1 MTAPRD
7 ETDRRIADDILPA
20 QIDEPAVPVELNVLL
35 PWHKPRK
42 QLVRERQWLHFS
54 RHLIQKEKG
63 QPGLPD
69 PPNGDPE
76 VRYLTL
82 PGIDYLDVRQLAD
95 VCRESGCLLTST
107 GFQSGGEKNPH
118 VARAKVREQSLID
131 AGHISINSHTFPR
144 PFQDI
149 AHADSQAYREL
160 KRKGPF
166 HIINIDACG
175 SIAPPEAK
183 HAQRLIDAIY
193 RTVELQLDTMNGR
206 WLLFITTDVRPNSI
220 AGETLTKLRDVILS
234 NADANKNFRRQAIP
248 LLDPEEVDIRLA
260 AERASKN
267 IGERFLCLFSLGL
280 AKWLIE
286 LASGMHWDMKTH
298 PPFCYSTMPQGSEIP
313 SMMCLAF
320 EFLPRLQG
328 LPDPFGI
335 ARAQPALATER
346 EDMSVRAADMIGRM
360 SNVDSQMKSDEPL
373 RTRMIENLRNSLE
386 EAGYDPEVLEGIGT

>member
-1 MTAPRD
+1 MASRD
-7 ETDRRIADDILPA
+7 ETDRRIADDVLPA

-42 QLVRERQWLHFS
+42 QLVRERQWLRFS
-54 RHLIQKEKG
+54 RHLIQREKG
-63 QPGLPD
+63 RPGLPD
-69 PPNGDPE
+69 PPNGKPE

-95 VCRESGCLLTST
+95 VCRQSGCLLTST
-107 GFQSGGEKNPH
+107 GFQSGGERNPY

-149 AHADSQAYREL
+149 ADADSQACREL
-160 KRKGPF
+160 RRKGPF

-193 RTVELQLDTMNGR
+193 RTIELQLDTMNGR
-206 WLLFITTDVRPNSI
+206 WLLFITTDVRPDTI
-220 AGETLTKLRDVILS
+220 ASETLTNLCNAIFS
-234 NADANKNFRRQAIP
+234 NADANENFRRQAVS

-298 PPFCYSTMPQGSEIP
+298 LPFCYSTTPQDNEIP
-313 SMMCLAF
+313 SMACLAF
-320 EFLPRLQG
+320 EFLRRSQG
-328 LPDPFGI
+328 LSDPFGV
-335 ARAQPALATER
+335 ARAQPTPATER

-360 SNVDSQMKSDEPL
+360 SNVDSQMKSDESL
-373 RTRMIENLRNSLE
+373 RTHMIENLRNWLK
-386 EAGYDPEVLEGIGT
+386 EAGYDPEVLEGIDT